1 MRKREGRR
9 ESREG
14 ERKGKQGMSTADSP
28 PTHPGDLP
36 CAASTKMSKTLS
48 AILSQR
54 VCISSCSL
62 CEGVRDEGV
71 RVCRSRGY
79 MYVKVTQ

>member
-1 MRKREGRR
+1 
-9 ESREG
+9 
-14 ERKGKQGMSTADSP
+14 MSTADSP

-79 MYVKVTQ
+79 MYVKVHSELTISLVAELVSWQLG